1 MIKSLLS
8 LFRRPRLTIIRVR
21 HRALSAEELRAAFGG
36 VSEEHPLWI
45 AIHQELEGLIESAVE
60 QGSAPGMSEHHG
72 PLAHTMGGV
81 EWLKFFRDRLE
92 DRLQESRRQEG

>member
-1 MIKSLLS
+1 MKNFIPS
-8 LFRRPRLTIIRVR
+8 LFSRPRPIVVR
-21 HRALSAEELRAAFGG
+21 TRLRALNDEELRAAFGG

-60 QGSAPGMSEHHG
+60 QGSAPGMAEHHG